1 MLTVKII
8 IQMLISKPRSLYNR
22 LSTLLSLNQMT
33 QFQFD
38 IRLHFQ
44 VYLQAL
50 YNLQCFSTRTDRYL
64 EIKSD
69 RKI

>member
-1 MLTVKII
+1 ML
-8 IQMLISKPRSLYNR
+8 
-22 LSTLLSLNQMT
+22 

-44 VYLQAL
+44 VYLHAVCDF
-50 YNLQCFSTRTDRYL
+50 QCFSMKIDRYL

-69 RKI
+69 RKN